1 MTNTVLTMTN
11 TVLTMTITVLT
22 MTNTVL
28 AMTNT
33 VLTMTNTVLTMT
45 IRYADRLERAF
56 FNAAPGAVNRSFL
69 GYVKKKI
76 LV

>member
-1 MTNTVLTMTN
+1 
-11 TVLTMTITVLT
+11 

-28 AMTNT
+28 A
-33 VLTMTNTVLTMT
+33 MTNTVLTMT